1 VRAQH
6 ARLTAI
12 QRRHQHNHGASQ
24 HCRDELR
31 TEEQYLLSDHA
42 AASSNAWQVNDK
54 MQQRTKSLGWAGDF
68 RASYIAPEA
77 DADRTLLG
85 SRLRIVL
92 RFVRER
98 AAGAQGLD
106 R

>member
-1 VRAQH
+1 
-6 ARLTAI
+6 
-12 QRRHQHNHGASQ
+12 
-24 HCRDELR
+24 
-31 TEEQYLLSDHA
+31 LSDHP

>member
-1 VRAQH
+1 
-6 ARLTAI
+6 
-12 QRRHQHNHGASQ
+12 
-24 HCRDELR
+24 
-31 TEEQYLLSDHA
+31 
-42 AASSNAWQVNDK
+42 